1 MKKILLFADPGID
14 DSIAIIYA
22 LLNPEIEVVGIVSS
36 YGNVDKKQATEN
48 VAYLL
53 ELANKTDIP
62 IIGGT
67 TRPFSGEIP
76 TFYPE
81 IHGPEGLGPIVPPE
95 NIAGELLNFTEIFN
109 IIDQN
114 PGLTIVDVGRNT
126 SLATAVILSD
136 DLSEK
141 VKEFYIMGGAFL
153 VPGNVTPY
161 AEANFYGDPVASSLV
176 FDSLKNITVIP
187 LNVSNNSIVTKQHVA
202 TIQESTQNPLI
213 DILDEVMD
221 YYINAYKKLIP
232 GLVGAP
238 LHDVV
243 TLSLLANPDM
253 GRFIYRDVQ
262 IQQTGKTKGVSIA
275 DLRVKP
281 EDTDKNVR
289 IYLEL
294 DYPLFLEDFIRV
306 MSTKIPTE

>member
-14 DSIAIIYA
+14 DSIAIAYA
-22 LLNPEIEVVGIVSS
+22 LLNPEIEVLGIVSS
-36 YGNVDKKQATEN
+36 YGNVSKEQATEN

-53 ELANKTDIP
+53 KLANKTDIP

-81 IHGPEGLGPIVPPE
+81 IHGPEGLGPLVPPE
-95 NIAGELLNFTEIFN
+95 NITGELLNFTEIFS
-109 IIDQN
+109 IVDQN

-126 SLATAVILSD
+126 SLATALILSD

-161 AEANFYGDPVASSLV
+161 AEANFYGDPGASSLV
-176 FDSLKNITVIP
+176 FNNLKNITVVP
-187 LNVSNNSIVTKQHVA
+187 LNVSNKSIVTKQHV
-202 TIQESTQNPLI
+202 TLIQETTKNPFI
-213 DILDEVMD
+213 DLLDEIMD
-221 YYINAYKKLIP
+221 YYINAYEKLVP
-232 GLVGAP
+232 GLNGAP

-262 IQQTGKTKGVSIA
+262 IQEIGKTKGVSIA
-275 DLRVKP
+275 DLRVNS
-281 EDTDKNVR
+281 ESKNKNTR

-294 DYPLFLEDFIRV
+294 DYPLFLEDFIKV
-306 MSTKIPTE
+306 MSTNIPME